1 MFDKF
6 SDRHIGVTNP
16 EDLKAMLA
24 VIGVKSVDELIA
36 QVIPQSI
43 RLKQPLALPQ
53 GMSEYEFAN
62 HIQALAAKN
71 RTLRSFIGMG
81 YYPCAVPA
89 AITRNVFENPAW
101 YTSYTPYQAEISQGR
116 LEALLNFQTAVIS
129 LTGMEIGNCSLLDE
143 GTAAAE
149 AMLMMFSLR
158 SREAVKEGRNQLF
171 VDRNIFPQTLD
182 VLITRSEPFGI
193 ELVIDDYNTYE
204 FTGKEFGAI
213 VQYPAANGEV
223 RDYAAFTE
231 AAHAKGALVTAVA
244 DLLSLALLKAPGEW
258 GADIVVGTTQRL
270 GIPMGFGGP
279 SAGYMTT
286 REAYKRNMPGRII
299 GVSIDRLGNRA
310 LRMALQTREQHRS
323 EPFGIELVI
332 DDYNTYE
339 FTGKEFGAIVQYP
352 AANGEVRDYAAF
364 TEAAHAK
371 GALVTAVADLLSLA
385 LLKAPGEWGADIVV
399 GTTQRLGI
407 PMGFGGPSAGY
418 MTTREAYKRNMP
430 GRIIGVS
437 IDRLGNRALRMA
449 LQTREQ
455 HIKRERA
462 TSNICTAT
470 ALMASMVGFYCV
482 YNGAEGLRRSAK
494 TAHTAAVTVA
504 KALEAMDYK
513 LAAKNFFDTL
523 EVEAEAA
530 VVQSLALERGINFFY
545 PSEDRVRF
553 SFDDVTTPEEVNEV
567 IAIFAEAKGKKAKA
581 VKLSE
586 EITIPA
592 AILRQ
597 SEFLTER
604 VFNTYRCESDLMR
617 YIKRLELRD
626 ISLANSMI
634 SLGSCTMKLNAAAL
648 MQPLSLAGF
657 QNMHPFAP
665 ADQTEGYRELI
676 DGLAADLATITGFAA
691 CSLMPNSGAAGEYTG
706 LMVIRAY
713 HQSRG
718 QGYRNIVLIPSSAH
732 GTNPASAAMAGM
744 KIVTVGCDA
753 NGNIDVEDLKAK
765 AQEHSSELA
774 CMMIT
779 YPSTHGVFESR
790 IREIVDA
797 VHDAGG
803 QVYMDGANMN
813 AQVGL
818 TNPGYIGAD
827 VCHLNLHKTFAMP
840 HGGGGPGVGPICV
853 AEHLRKFLPSHSIV
867 PTGGDEGITAVASAP
882 WGSAML
888 FPITYGYIKML
899 GGEGLKAAT
908 EMAIVNAN
916 YMSSALK
923 SEYRTYYSGETGRVG
938 HEMILD
944 LTHFKKDYN
953 IDCGD
958 IAHRLMDYGFHAPTL
973 SFPVHETLMVE
984 PTESE
989 PKAEMDR
996 FIATLI
1002 QIKRECEEAAASGE
1016 ADNVVVNAPHTAAE
1030 ICGEWSHPYT
1040 REKAVFPL
1048 DFIRESKFFPY
1059 VSKIDNGYGDRNL
1072 VCRCTE

>member
-6 SDRHIGVTNP
+6 SGRHIGVTHP
-16 EDLKAMLA
+16 EDLKAMLDT
-24 VIGVKSVDELIA
+24 IGVGSVDELIA
-36 QVIPQSI
+36 QVIPASI
-43 RLKQPLALPQ
+43 RLKKPLALPSE
-53 GMSEYEFAN
+53 GMSEYEFAA
-62 HIQALAAKN
+62 HIRALADRN
-71 RTLRSFIGMG
+71 RCLRSFIGMG

-89 AITRNVFENPAW
+89 AVSRNVFENPAW

-149 AMLMMFSLR
+149 AMLMMFALR

-182 VLITRSEPFGI
+182 VLLTRSEPFGI
-193 ELVIDDYNTYE
+193 ELIIDDYNDYE
-204 FTGKEFGAI
+204 FSGKEFGAI
-213 VQYPAANGEV
+213 VQYPAADGEI
-223 RDYAAFTE
+223 RDYADFTA
-231 AAHAKGALVTAVA
+231 AAHAKGALVTAA
-244 DLLSLALLKAPGEW
+244 CDLLSLALLKAPGEW
-258 GADIVVGTTQRL
+258 GADIAVGSTQRL
-270 GIPMGFGGP
+270 GTPMGFGGP

-286 REAYKRNMPGRII
+286 RETFKRNMPGRII
-299 GVSIDRLGNRA
+299 GVSVDRLGNRA
-310 LRMALQTREQHRS
+310 LRMALQ
-323 EPFGIELVI
+323 
-332 DDYNTYE
+332 
-339 FTGKEFGAIVQYP
+339 
-352 AANGEVRDYAAF
+352 
-364 TEAAHAK
+364 
-371 GALVTAVADLLSLA
+371 
-385 LLKAPGEWGADIVV
+385 
-399 GTTQRLGI
+399 
-407 PMGFGGPSAGY
+407 M
-418 MTTREAYKRNMP
+418 
-430 GRIIGVS
+430 
-437 IDRLGNRALRMA
+437 
-449 LQTREQ
+449 REQ

-462 TSNICTAT
+462 TSNICTAS

-482 YNGAEGLRRSAK
+482 YNGPEGLLRAAR
-494 TAHTAAVTVA
+494 TAHEAAETVA
-504 KALEAMDYK
+504 RALEAMDYR
-513 LAAKNFFDTL
+513 LASRCFFDTL

-530 VVQSLALERGINFFY
+530 VVQSLALEAGINFYY
-545 PSEDRVRF
+545 PSEGSVRM
-553 SFDDVTTPEEVNEV
+553 SFDEVTTPAEIETV
-567 IAIFAEAKGKKAKA
+567 IGIFSAAKGRKAKA
-581 VKLSE
+581 VKAAAGE
-586 EITIPA
+586 ETIPVS
-592 AILRQ
+592 LRRQ
-597 SEFLTER
+597 SAYLTEP
-604 VFNTYRCESDLMR
+604 VFNRYRSESALMR
-617 YIKRLELRD
+617 YIKTLELRD

-665 ADQTEGYRELI
+665 ADQAEGYMELI
-676 DGLAADLATITGFAA
+676 AELERDLATITGFAA
-691 CSLMPNSGAAGEYTG
+691 CSLQPNSGAAGEYTG

-718 QGYRNIVLIPSSAH
+718 QGYRNVVLIPASAH

-744 KIVTVGCDA
+744 KIVTVACDA
-753 NGNIDVEDLKAK
+753 NGNIDVADLEAKAK
-765 AQEHSSELA
+765 EHASEL
-774 CMMIT
+774 CGLMVT

-853 AEHLRKFLPSHSIV
+853 AEHLRPFLPSHPIV
-867 PTGGDEGITAVASAP
+867 ATGGEEGITAIASAP

-888 FPITYGYIKML
+888 LPITYGYIKML
-899 GGEGLKAAT
+899 GEEGLRHAT

-916 YMSSALK
+916 YMSAALAP
-923 SEYRTYYSGETGRVG
+923 EYRTYYSGETGRVG

-989 PKAEMDR
+989 PKEEMDR
-996 FIATLI
+996 FIEALVR
-1002 QIKRECEEAAASGE
+1002 IKRECEAAVGE
-1016 ADNVVVNAPHTAAE
+1016 ADNVVVNAPHTAVELA
-1030 ICGEWSHPYT
+1030 GEWGHPYS
-1040 REKAVFPL
+1040 RMEAAFPL
-1048 DFIRESKFFPY
+1048 EWVRHAKFFPY
-1059 VSKIDNGYGDRNL
+1059 VTKIDNGYGDRNL
-1072 VCRCTE
+1072 CCRNCE